1 MFRVKICRVWI
12 MFSDFQIQKIAFLRI
27 KMSQKE
33 TEPMMSAYRKSDYL
47 TAYASNAF

>member
-27 KMSQKE
+27 KMCQKDAK
-33 TEPMMSAYRKSDYL
+33 PIISVYRKI
-47 TAYASNAF
+47 